1 MSRVK
6 EYVEIV
12 IPTDR
17 VIDICD
23 YMPIALPFRLTN
35 IMGSDMT
42 VLATVSGL
50 SIAPSNLDLGTIPA
64 GTTRDI
70 FLDDRMFKSSKPAT
84 NTEETITLTL
94 NYYIAGRW
102 INTSY
107 VYFTFVY
114 VNFNDASYAVVDE
127 DTFETDLEGWTKTDV
142 VGTTTLARDNTECIR
157 TTGQWS
163 MKHSGIDAGDESY
176 LTKNF
181 TIGAVDRAFFRACVW
196 GFFDISSAQFLL
208 ELITDAGV
216 VTEKRV
222 VPIPLTS
229 DNPHGHQIGST
240 KEGSWAYIGAKLPV
254 DGTYE
259 VRLKATGITGT
270 VDLYYDDIKVVQS

>member
-1 MSRVK
+1 MSRVR

-12 IPTDR
+12 IPTDY
-17 VIDICD
+17 VFGIAG
-23 YMPIALPFRLTN
+23 MPITLPLRVTN

-50 SIAPSNLDLGTIPA
+50 SCAPNSFDLGTIPA

-70 FLDDRMFKSSKPAT
+70 FLDDTMIKSSKPAT
-84 NTEETITLTL
+84 NTEETITLAL
-94 NYYIAGRW
+94 DYYIGGRH

-107 VYFTFVY
+107 VYYTFVY
-114 VNFNDASYAVVDE
+114 VNFNDASYTVVDE
-127 DTFETDLEGWTKTDV
+127 DTFETDLGGWVRVDV

-163 MKHSGIDAGDESY
+163 MKHSGIDAGDKSY

-196 GFFDISSAQFLL
+196 GFFDISSARFLL
-208 ELITDAGV
+208 ELITDAGEI
-216 VTEKRV
+216 TEKRV

-229 DNPHGHQIGST
+229 DNPHGDQIGDT

-254 DGTYE
+254 NGTYE
-259 VRLKATGITGT
+259 VQLKATGITGT